1 MRRVTTFRAVVLGAL
16 IAILGVPP
24 SALHARTA
32 AAAAI
37 ARQQEGPAKPSG
49 GQSSEPAKQ
58 PTGQQ
63 QPATAGQP
71 QSQAPQT
78 AISVSSN
85 LVNIDAVVTDFDG
98 NIIQGL
104 QKANFRVLDD
114 GQPQQITNFAAERGA
129 DHGRDPDGVQQT
141 GGRLFRVQRQELGV
155 RIFAAL
161 ESEGLGGVQDVR
173 FAHEHSGGL
182 HAEQAGSGAGGGGTL
197 FPGLQRSELFRC
209 AAGDD
214 AAAARREGQ
223 ESDFGDCD
231 GIRHVQQAHA
241 GSDAEERERNGC
253 DDFLRGDGG
262 RDRVLRHGAATS
274 DICRRKIR

>member
-32 AAAAI
+32 AAAAL
-37 ARQQEGPAKPSG
+37 RGNRKG
-49 GQSSEPAKQ
+49 RRNRRRQSSEPAKQ

-114 GQPQQITNFAAERGA
+114 GQPQQITNFAA
-129 DHGRDPDGVQQT
+129 
-141 GGRLFRVQRQELGV
+141 
-155 RIFAAL
+155 
-161 ESEGLGGVQDVR
+161 SE
-173 FAHEHSGGL
+173 A
-182 HAEQAGSGAGGGGTL
+182 
-197 FPGLQRSELFRC
+197 P
-209 AAGDD
+209 
-214 AAAARREGQ
+214 
-223 ESDFGDCD
+223 
-231 GIRHVQQAHA
+231 I
-241 GSDAEERERNGC
+241 
-253 DDFLRGDGG
+253 
-262 RDRVLRHGAATS
+262 TS
-274 DICRRKIR
+274 